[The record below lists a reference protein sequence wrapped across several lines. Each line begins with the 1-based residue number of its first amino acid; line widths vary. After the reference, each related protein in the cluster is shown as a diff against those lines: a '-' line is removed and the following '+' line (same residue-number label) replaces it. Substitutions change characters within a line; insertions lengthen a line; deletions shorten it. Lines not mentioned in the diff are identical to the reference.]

1 MLGTLLTLFST
12 TLGNMP
18 VSTQA
23 IQPQMEIITDF
34 DGNEFILI
42 EGDNTYEIYT
52 SDNVFIEG
60 SYSSNSPYYET
71 IGEKYYLGPSNYFT
85 VTDNLVTNIFTN
97 SVASINDFMAILTI

>member
-42 EGDNTYEIYT
+42 EGDNTY
-52 SDNVFIEG
+52 
-60 SYSSNSPYYET
+60 
-71 IGEKYYLGPSNYFT
+71 
-85 VTDNLVTNIFTN
+85 
-97 SVASINDFMAILTI
+97 

>member
-12 TLGNMP
+12 TLAIMP

-23 IQPQMEIITDF
+23 IQPQTEIITDF

-52 SDNVFIEG
+52 SDNV
-60 SYSSNSPYYET
+60 SSMFKILQMIIS
-71 IGEKYYLGPSNYFT
+71 
-85 VTDNLVTNIFTN
+85 
-97 SVASINDFMAILTI
+97 DF